1 MIMGKNDPATDKQ
14 KKYMRDMG
22 EDPSKYRDTRGE
34 AHKVLDS
41 LEDGGIL
48 GKTSNSAANNLRKAR
63 KFLQDDI

>member
-1 MIMGKNDPATDKQ
+1 MGKERPASDKQ

-22 EDPSKYRDTRGE
+22 EDPSNYRDNVVE

-48 GKTSNSAANNLRKAR
+48 GKTSNELRKAR
-63 KFLQDDI
+63 KFLEEDI

>member
-41 LEDGGIL
+41 LESGGIV
-48 GKTSNSAANNLRKAR
+48 NSAANNLRKAR

>member
-1 MIMGKNDPATDKQ
+1 MGKIPPATDRQ

-22 EDPSKYRDTRGE
+22 EDPSKYNDTVVE

-41 LEDGGIL
+41 LEDGGML
-48 GKTSNSAANNLRKAR
+48 GKASNELRKTR